1 MSQTR
6 NEIFNYY
13 RRFLEREPDDSGL
26 SFYLKKV
33 KDGSSLEEIQ
43 NEIKFSEESQ
53 ILKMKKF
60 DNVIFDLRSNQSKEE
75 IQKTFQKIT
84 RRYHWISVNGVEL
97 SDELMTSKAYQM
109 WISQSIPEDLT
120 DKTILDV
127 GCSDGFYSFLCESRN
142 AKDVTAIDFES
153 FETWSHDDTLSN
165 KDNPNNLEIIKNLLD
180 SKVKYHKLDV
190 YDVQKLN
197 QTFDFVL
204 MYGVYY
210 HLYDFVLA
218 LQKISDVVTDSVF
231 LSGHILDTDEPIMY
245 YYGPDSS
252 VKRNFSSIVGSSN
265 CLINIALKMC
275 NFKTAECVDIIT
287 TDYDSNLSHNDGLT
301 KGKIG
306 LFKFSK

>member
-1 MSQTR
+1 MSQIH

-13 RRFLEREPDDSGL
+13 KKFLEREPDDAGL
-26 SFYLKKV
+26 FFYLKKFEN
-33 KDGSSLEEIQ
+33 GSSLEKIQ
-43 NEIKFSEESQ
+43 NDIKFSEESQ

-60 DNVIFDLRSNQSKEE
+60 ENKKFNLHSNQSKEE

-120 DKTILDV
+120 DKTILDI

-142 AKDVTAIDFES
+142 AKNVTAIDFES
-153 FETWSHDDTLSN
+153 FENWTNDNYIPN
-165 KDNPNNLEIIKNLLD
+165 KSNPNNLEIIKNLLD

-190 YDVQKLN
+190 YDIQKLD

-231 LSGHILDTDEPIMY
+231 LSGHILDTDSPIMY
-245 YYGPDSS
+245 YYEPNS
-252 VKRNFSSIVGSSN
+252 KNNKTFSNIVGSSN

-275 NFKTAECVDIIT
+275 NFKTAECVDIIS
-287 TDYDSNLSHNDGLT
+287 TDYDSNFSHNNGLT